1 MSTTLKSNLIIPEVI
16 ADLVETTLGDKVTL
30 LPLTTADD
38 SLVGQPGDTL
48 KFPAFRYIG
57 KATKVDENGLVQSS
71 VLSAQMVSATVGK
84 YAKAVQIT
92 DESRLCGFGDP
103 VGEAALQLAHAI
115 DHAVDDALFDV
126 LKGAGYQR
134 RAGITALSSEA
145 VVDALTLFGED
156 QEGDKVLL
164 TDADGFAKLRKD
176 PNYLRANDIAQR
188 MVFSGAVGEIWGC
201 QIVISSKIKTDPLAK
216 EKQYFIVKPGALRLV
231 NKTGIN
237 IEVEREPAYMRDNV
251 YCSRHCAAYLYDA
264 GKLVSLCLFT
274 GLETLDEALSG
285 ITLEAGDTGETVLII
300 PDTMQAPL
308 NYKWVYV
315 LSDIASPAAYGT
327 AMTGTQAYVDSA
339 TAIDALG
346 KSFLHLCLVGQDM
359 KPIKALSLNVVA
371 G

>member
-16 ADLVETTLGDKVTL
+16 ADLVETTLGEKVTL

-57 KATKVDENGLVQSS
+57 KASKVDENGLVEAS

-103 VGEAALQLAHAI
+103 VGEAALQLAHSI

-126 LKGAGYQR
+126 LKAAGYQR
-134 RAGITALSSEA
+134 RTGITALSSEA

-164 TDADGFAKLRKD
+164 TDADGFARLRKD
-176 PNYLRANDIAQR
+176 PNYLRAGDVALR
-188 MVFSGAVGEIWGC
+188 MVFTGAVGEIWGC
-201 QIVISSKIKTDPLAK
+201 QIVISSKIKADAAAK

-231 NKTGIN
+231 NKTGVN

-251 YCSRHCAAYLYDA
+251 YGSRHCAAYLYDA
-264 GKLVSLCLFT
+264 GKLVSLCVFT
-274 GLETLDEALSG
+274 GLEQLDELKSG
-285 ITLEAGDTGETVLII
+285 ITLEAGGTGETLCLI
-300 PDTMQAPL
+300 PDAMQAPQGC
-308 NYKWVYV
+308 KWVYV
-315 LSDIASPAAYGT
+315 LSDAASPAVYGT
-327 AMTGTQAYVDSA
+327 AMTGTQPWAGNT
-339 TAIDALG
+339 TAIPAG
-346 KSFLHLCLVGQDM
+346 GMSFLHLCLVGDDM
-359 KPIKALSLNVVA
+359 KPVKALSLNVVA